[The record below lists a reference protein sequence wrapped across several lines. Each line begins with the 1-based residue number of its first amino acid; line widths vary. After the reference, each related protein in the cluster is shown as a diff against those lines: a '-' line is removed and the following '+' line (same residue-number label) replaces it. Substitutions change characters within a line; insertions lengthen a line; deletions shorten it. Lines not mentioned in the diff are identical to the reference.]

1 MDFHLIQSK
10 DAAYIC
16 QPGVLILLNLFGQLF
31 DFKSEGVLMPLCF
44 VVGLSCHSGG
54 WRGPDQQGEHPV
66 SDET

>member
-31 DFKSEGVLMPLCF
+31 DFKSEGVSLMPLCF
-44 VVGLSCHSGG
+44 VVGIISVIQEDG
-54 WRGPDQQGEHPV
+54 GPDCVEHWL